1 MRFQVE
7 FQPRVRGV
15 RHHSDMGP
23 GCTNVEEV
31 YHIFDKVLN
40 LLELSKIN
48 AKSTEVWQTVKK
60 EKKKKPPLTNML
72 NMFVCYFSLFCYS
85 FF

>member
-15 RHHSDMGP
+15 RHHSDVGP

-40 LLELSKIN
+40 LLEVITAYATGTVQNERQIN
-48 AKSTEVWQTVKK
+48 RRLANC
-60 EKKKKPPLTNML
+60 EKKAVREFKT
-72 NMFVCYFSLFCYS
+72 FSLWS
-85 FF
+85 FSS